1 MKSIREL
8 ALEATSLSH
17 VTEGNTKISNE
28 EIIDKLDG
36 LIEID
41 EIDRISTTGINGQV
55 SDTYVYHIANTKF
68 FAFAGFVLSK
78 IFDKCLAEY
87 EGDYSAV
94 NKELFNEPLKVKMSS
109 GTTRGGRRIAL
120 IEVK

>member
-1 MKSIREL
+1 MKSIREI

-17 VTEGNTKISNE
+17 VTEGNEKISNE
-28 EIIDKLDG
+28 DIIDKLGG

-41 EIDRISTTGINGQV
+41 EIDRISAKGLDGKPN
-55 SDTYVYHIANTKF
+55 DTYVYHIKDTNY

-78 IFDKCLAEY
+78 IFDACLEEY

-94 NKELFNEPLKVKMSS
+94 NSELDRVPLKIKMTS

-120 IEVK
+120 IEIK